1 MSDIVVELDW
11 NHSNS
16 NEPVVQTWLR
26 EDVAH
31 LSVFWVSSV
40 EIMGK
45 CGRTANRG
53 R

>member
-1 MSDIVVELDW
+1 MLDIIVELDS

-31 LSVFWVSSV
+31 LSIFWVSSV
-40 EIMGK
+40 EIVGK
-45 CGRTANRG
+45 WGRTANR
-53 R
+53 RR